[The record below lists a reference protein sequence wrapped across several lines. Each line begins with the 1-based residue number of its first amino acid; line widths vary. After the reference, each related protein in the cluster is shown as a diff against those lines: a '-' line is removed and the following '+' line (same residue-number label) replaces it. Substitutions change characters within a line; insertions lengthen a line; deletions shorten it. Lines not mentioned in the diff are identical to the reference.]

1 MLTRRQ
7 LLTRTGQATAAAA
20 TLGVA
25 APFVHARQ
33 RPVLR
38 VLGTHVTLQP
48 QIRERAMQD
57 LGIDLV
63 FERRGP
69 GKVLQKAS
77 TRPEAFDLCFNGS
90 NCLRLFWDARA
101 IQPLDLDRI
110 THWPEVSNLTK
121 TGRATLGARLGA
133 GDAPYRMLY
142 AQADGSLGSTPTGR
156 ISFLPTVHNV
166 DAFGYDTRHVPR
178 GTAYESESWG
188 WLLDPRFR
196 GRVGL
201 VNEPTIGLFDAA
213 LAARAAGLV
222 KIANLGAMT
231 RDELDELFEV
241 LIERKQA
248 GHFGG
253 LWNSVPQSV
262 QFMQKGRVVIQSL
275 FAPAVAQL
283 NAAGVPVRYAAPRE
297 GYRAWHG
304 MMCLSSKATGHVR
317 DAAYAY
323 LNWWLDG
330 WAGAFVARQGFYIS
344 TPQRSRP
351 HLSPE
356 EWDYWY
362 EGSEARTELCD
373 PDGRVAVRRG
383 QLRSGGGYDTR
394 LSRIAVWSTLMDT
407 YEYSLTRWYEF
418 LTA

>member
-7 LLTRTGQATAAAA
+7 LLVKAGQASAAAA
-20 TLGVA
+20 LPLS

-48 QIRERAMQD
+48 AIRERAMRD

-63 FERRGP
+63 FEARGNN
-69 GKVLQKAS
+69 KVLQKAS
-77 TRPEAFDLCFNGS
+77 TRPGSFDLCFIGS
-90 NCLRLFWDARA
+90 NCLRLFWEAHA
-101 IQPLDLDRI
+101 IQPLDLSRI
-110 THWPEVSNLTK
+110 THWAEVNPLTK
-121 TGRATLGARLGA
+121 TGRLSLGSPLGA
-133 GDAPYRMLY
+133 GDAPYKMLY
-142 AQADGSLGSTPTGR
+142 AQADGALGSTPTGR

-166 DAFGYDTRHVPR
+166 DAFGYHTRHVAP
-178 GTAYESESWG
+178 GTAYDTESWA

-201 VNEPTIGLFDAA
+201 VNEPTIGLFDIA

-222 KIANLGAMT
+222 SFRDLGAMT
-231 RDELDELFEV
+231 CDELDALFEV
-241 LIERKQA
+241 LIELKQA

-253 LWNSVPQSV
+253 LWGSVPQSV
-262 QFMQKGRVVIQSL
+262 RFMSSGRVVIQSL
-275 FAPAVAQL
+275 FAPAVTQL
-283 NAAGVPVRYAAPRE
+283 NASGVPVRYAAPRE

-304 MMCLSSKATGHVR
+304 MMCLSSRTDGHVR
-317 DAAYAY
+317 DAAYDY

-330 WAGAFVARQGFYIS
+330 WPGAFVARQGFYIS
-344 TPQRSRP
+344 THHRSRP
-351 HLSPE
+351 HLTDA

-362 EGSEARTELCD
+362 RGQPARQDFTD
-373 PDGRVAVRRG
+373 ADGRVTVKAG
-383 QLRSGGGYDTR
+383 HLRSGGSYERR
-394 LSRIAVWSTLMDT
+394 LGHIAVWSTVMDT
-407 YEYSLTRWYEF
+407 YEYSLSRWYEF